1 MLRRGYLSPT
11 CAECGRTFD
20 LLNPSDAEEWA
31 YGHDCEVPE
40 PCGYCGGSGT
50 VAAMTPIGEV
60 WPKPCP
66 QCAGEPLADRLNT
79 VHCIMQELQAAEVEL
94 PMRDYAYVYAA
105 LECAREALADDDSPH
120 KAPEACA
127 ECNGAGYVP
136 AIGAEDEQAD
146 GYVPCDACD
155 GEGER

>member
-20 LLNPSDAEEWA
+20 LLNPSDAEGWA
-31 YGHDCEVPE
+31 YGHDCE
-40 PCGYCGGSGT
+40 
-50 VAAMTPIGEV
+50 
-60 WPKPCP
+60 
-66 QCAGEPLADRLNT
+66 
-79 VHCIMQELQAAEVEL
+79 
-94 PMRDYAYVYAA
+94 
-105 LECAREALADDDSPH
+105 
-120 KAPEACA
+120 APEACA
-127 ECNGAGYVP
+127 ECSGAGYVP

>member
-1 MLRRGYLSPT
+1 MIRRGYLSPT

-31 YGHDCEVPE
+31 YGHDCEE
-40 PCGYCGGSGT
+40 PCRYCGGNGT

-66 QCAGEPLADRLNT
+66 QCAT
-79 VHCIMQELQAAEVEL
+79 
-94 PMRDYAYVYAA
+94 
-105 LECAREALADDDSPH
+105 
-120 KAPEACA
+120 EACA
-127 ECNGAGYVP
+127 ECSGAGYVP

-146 GYVPCDACD
+146 GYVPCDACN